1 MKRLCILAGIII
13 FFLFLSSCKTAEE
26 YSPETPYESRS
37 VGIHSI
43 NGSGSY
49 DPEKN
54 ESTINFRITL
64 KSRIP
69 TAENIIINWRIKL
82 FVGDEFFIEINQDN
96 YKTLFG
102 DNASVVV
109 DHPFDPLSHSLTT
122 LGHVRVYADD
132 SQGKPIPGDFYKG
145 KEPDTLEAIITI
157 KAFTGYIYEVSRKG
171 KVFRFNWDGYF
182 GD

>member
-1 MKRLCILAGIII
+1 MKRLFILVSII
-13 FFLFLSSCKTAEE
+13 FLLLILPSCKTAEE
-26 YSPETPYESRS
+26 SSNEIPYESRS

-54 ESTINFRITL
+54 ESTIKLRITL
-64 KSRIP
+64 QSRIP

-102 DNASVVV
+102 DNAYVEIDQPINQDINSN
-109 DHPFDPLSHSLTT
+109 SA

-132 SQGKPIPGDFYKG
+132 SQGKPIPGDFYNG